1 MDELKRK
8 KIDLF
13 EYSPEILSFFNSN
26 RYQKNKEG
34 LSNAISDWMDN
45 EYYTYSDRNQKSE
58 FVEKYSKNFNI

>member
-1 MDELKRK
+1 MIELRK

-26 RYQKNKEG
+26 NYKKTKDG

-45 EYYTYSDRNQKSE
+45 EFYTYSDRKQKIE
-58 FVEKYSKNFNI
+58 FVEKYSKDFNI